1 MCYKSPGVED
11 GKSAVRP
18 LSPEGMA
25 TACRYQ
31 AGPQL
36 SSLARPTS
44 RAIGLQL
51 KIVAPSSRI
60 SLPRIMGF
68 FIGPDLILGLQGASA
83 LVSILFRI
91 GRVVVDC
98 RVAADARSART

>member
-1 MCYKSPGVED
+1 MGSRNRRLMCYKSPGVED

-36 SSLARPTS
+36 ILARRPTS

-51 KIVAPSSRI
+51 KIVAPSSQI
-60 SLPRIMGF
+60 SQPR
-68 FIGPDLILGLQGASA
+68 LQG
-83 LVSILFRI
+83 ILYRL
-91 GRVVVDC
+91 GSHPWV
-98 RVAADARSART
+98 ARSSASRHGSAEV